1 MIDFPVNN
9 IQTVQE
15 HVVNESKMLQASQE
29 SFHQMS
35 EVDLSFCDALAS
47 QCSSDTS
54 SGPVDRRG
62 KMAKKT

>member
-9 IQTVQE
+9 IQTVQVN
-15 HVVNESKMLQASQE
+15 VVNESKMIQSSKGA
-29 SFHQMS
+29 FHQMS

-54 SGPVDRRG
+54 SGPVDRRVPT
-62 KMAKKT
+62 AKKT